1 MFPLLVF
8 FSHRWVRP
16 IEGFPDG
23 PDNAKAR
30 ALIHWA
36 KQELWE
42 QRKKTEVLVRFVLTT
57 WNREVERGDIWKM
70 VVAKVSL
77 LIYLVIVLVA
87 WAVGDW
93 GVCWYIILV
102 ILVMGALMN
111 VGARNEVCRKAATKL
126 TGHHAREVEDEV
138 ASFIALLPTE
148 VLFFIDY
155 TCVDQ
160 ENPSAEVGAI
170 PAYVSS
176 CSEILTHFDE
186 MYAQRAWCRAEMMLA
201 YAFTGE
207 LDRETFQK
215 KVHMMEFEERK
226 RADEEALERGVLC
239 PVNQCSS
246 NCSHMCKGYEGGN
259 WISVV
264 QSGVQPG
271 SHANWSEEIPL
282 LDPTEGHVTDITD
295 MPVITRLK
303 QCAVTS
309 SSFTWEAAYQDHLSR
324 SINGIML
331 WFQAT
336 NVKWFPNDRCWNVYE
351 NICQVI
357 GLPIR
362 VAVWVFLI
370 PLSLV
375 FFIFLIPLTACMALS
390 GKRPIKVGKTR
401 LSLRDRHTYQWGY
414 HPWGEGPVEHVHVA
428 AQTFRFEIPPG
439 SVPGQTMSVK
449 VPMGFAQSWQTRVI
463 IVPPLSQAFVDVP
476 LDVPDGLPDQPP
488 PAHGALVRQVR

>member
-1 MFPLLVF
+1 VHTRKRLEMITNAGLPPLRVVRLSTLIELGRIPRSTEGHAVDALQEFDRLGELAKASYAQKAASDPDFPDARDLRNLLFPLLVF

-246 NCSHMCKGYEGGN
+246 NCSHMCM
-259 WISVV
+259 I
-264 QSGVQPG
+264 
-271 SHANWSEEIPL
+271 
-282 LDPTEGHVTDITD
+282 
-295 MPVITRLK
+295 
-303 QCAVTS
+303 
-309 SSFTWEAAYQDHLSR
+309 
-324 SINGIML
+324 
-331 WFQAT
+331 
-336 NVKWFPNDRCWNVYE
+336 
-351 NICQVI
+351 
-357 GLPIR
+357 
-362 VAVWVFLI
+362 
-370 PLSLV
+370 
-375 FFIFLIPLTACMALS
+375 
-390 GKRPIKVGKTR
+390 
-401 LSLRDRHTYQWGY
+401 
-414 HPWGEGPVEHVHVA
+414 
-428 AQTFRFEIPPG
+428 
-439 SVPGQTMSVK
+439 
-449 VPMGFAQSWQTRVI
+449 
-463 IVPPLSQAFVDVP
+463 
-476 LDVPDGLPDQPP
+476 
-488 PAHGALVRQVR
+488 